1 MADLAFA
8 WDPAKARANEKKHGV
23 SFIEAQTVFVDEQ
36 ARLLD
41 DPDHSEDEDRFLLL
55 GMSSRFRVLVVV
67 HAYREATGLI
77 RIVSA
82 RRATPRERAEYTR
95 GRSV

>member
-1 MADLAFA
+1 MVDPAFT

-23 SFIEAQTVFVDEQ
+23 SFTEAQTVFVDEQ

-55 GMSSRFRVLVVV
+55 GLSSRLRVLVVV
-67 HAYREATGLI
+67 HAYQEAAGLI
-77 RIVSA
+77 RIISA
-82 RRATPRERAEYTR
+82 RKATLRERAEYTG
-95 GRSV
+95 GRSA